1 MSLEDLGQALK
12 QARKQKQWT
21 QAEVARQLGMSRAT
35 VSALENGT
43 VNEIGIRKVM
53 AVCSLLGLELHVAT
67 RQSKRP
73 HLHTLVSEAEQRK
86 RDKDAK

>member
-1 MSLEDLGQALK
+1 MNLDDLGKALK

-21 QAEVARQLGMSRAT
+21 QAELGDQLGMSRAT

-53 AVCSLLGLELHVAT
+53 ALCSLMGLELQVQT
-67 RQSKRP
+67 RQTKRP
-73 HLHTLVSEAEQRK
+73 TLHTLVSEADQRK
-86 RDKDAK
+86 RDKGSK

>member
-1 MSLEDLGQALK
+1 MTLEDIGKAIK
-12 QARKQKQWT
+12 QARKQKHWT
-21 QAEVARQLGMSRAT
+21 QADLGTQLGMSRAT

-53 AVCSLLGLELHVAT
+53 AICSLLSLELQIAT

-73 HLHTLVSEAEQRK
+73 HLHTLVSEADQRK
-86 RDKDAK
+86 RDKGAK